1 MKRSWKTK
9 SVSLKTSS
17 RRLGKQ
23 EMFAG
28 NSVFLAT
35 DSVLCNSHICLKV
48 MFSNFCC
55 NVVGIG
61 ETLLKKATLDK
72 ISELR
77 SNGFS
82 S

>member
-1 MKRSWKTK
+1 
-9 SVSLKTSS
+9 
-17 RRLGKQ
+17 
-23 EMFAG
+23 MFAG
-28 NSVFLAT
+28 NSVFQAI
-35 DSVLCNSHICLKV
+35 DSVLCNCHICLKM

-55 NVVGIG
+55 NVVAIG
-61 ETLLKKATLDK
+61 KTLLKKATFDK